1 MRECGDDVREL
12 MHDGFPTACVADTAF
27 AYVNVFKSHVN
38 VGFFLGSELYDPAG
52 LLEGRGRRMRHV
64 KVRPGSD
71 IDTAALSALIQ
82 TAYADIKWRLETQ

>member
-1 MRECGDDVREL
+1 
-12 MHDGFPTACVADTAF
+12 
-27 AYVNVFKSHVN
+27 
-38 VGFFLGSELYDPAG
+38 
-52 LLEGRGRRMRHV
+52 MRHV